1 MLAHRRKCGKPTCRC
16 TDEGALH
23 ESTVLSYSQGG
34 KTRLVM
40 LPPDQVAAV
49 RAATARYQAARAHL
63 EEEANAGLEALITQ
77 LSGGRSQR

>member
-1 MLAHRRKCGKPTCRC
+1 
-16 TDEGALH
+16 
-23 ESTVLSYSQGG
+23 VLSYSQGG

-63 EEEANAGLEALITQ
+63 EEANAGLEALITQ
-77 LSGGRSQR
+77 LSGGTSQR